1 MIPVLAR
8 VVRGGVVE
16 SEHRGHL
23 VVTGPDGAV
32 VTAVGDVT
40 SPVFPRSSLKPV
52 QAWAMLRAGWRP
64 ADARALA
71 LACASHSGEEAHRD
85 VVASMLEAAGL
96 GLADLDN
103 TPDWPLNADAAA
115 RWREEGHGP
124 EPVTQN
130 CSGKHAAM
138 VATCVAAGWPTAGYR
153 DPGHPLQVAIRALVE
168 EVTGESAAPVSV
180 DGCGAPLFSTSLAA
194 LARVFGRI
202 AAAPAREPG
211 GAAAAVA
218 AAMTA
223 HPDLVGGTG
232 RDATLFMRAV
242 PGLVAKDGA
251 EGVFGVGLPDGTGLA
266 LKIADGAARP
276 VRAVVAAALAPR
288 VGDRAEAV
296 RGVGHTPVLGHGE
309 LVGAVVAADWAGAWA
324 GAVS

>member
-1 MIPVLAR
+1 MTPVLAR

-32 VTAVGDVT
+32 VTAVGDVA
-40 SPVFPRSSLKPV
+40 SPVFPRSSLKPI

-71 LACASHSGEEAHRD
+71 LACASHSGEEVHRD
-85 VVASMLEAAGL
+85 VVGAMLAAAGL

-138 VATCVAAGWPTAGYR
+138 LATCVAAGWPTAGYR
-153 DPGHPLQVAIRALVE
+153 NPAHPLQVAIRALVE
-168 EVTGESAAPVSV
+168 EVTGDSAAPVSV

-194 LARVFGRI
+194 LARAFGRI

-211 GAAAAVA
+211 GDAAAVA

-223 HPDLVGGTG
+223 HPDLVGGSR
-232 RDATLFMRAV
+232 RDVTAFMRAV

-251 EGVFGVGLPDGTGLA
+251 EGVYAAGLADGTGVA
-266 LKIADGAARP
+266 FKVADGSARP
-276 VRAVVAAALAPR
+276 RPAIMASALAPLVGAAGEAVVA
-288 VGDRAEAV
+288 
-296 RGVGHTPVLGHGE
+296 VGHTPVLGHGE
-309 LVGAVVAADWAGAWA
+309 PVGEVTAGWSA
-324 GAVS
+324 

>member
-232 RDATLFMRAV
+232 RDVTAFMRAV

-251 EGVFGVGLPDGTGLA
+251 EGVYAAGLADGTGVA
-266 LKIADGAARP
+266 FKVADGSARP
-276 VRAVVAAALAPR
+276 RPAIMAAALAPL
-288 VGDRAEAV
+288 VGAAGQAV
-296 RGVGHTPVLGHGE
+296 RDVGHTPVLGHGE
-309 LVGAVVAADWAGAWA
+309 PVGEVTAGWSA
-324 GAVS
+324 